1 MKRRLL
7 ALTISVAALGLSVGC
22 LYPDRGERGGERP
35 DQRHDRDHEDRRGRD
50 RDRDHDKDH
59 EGRHEGMSQPAL
71 TQ

>member
-22 LYPDRGERGGERP
+22 LYPDRGERRGERP
-35 DQRHDRDHEDRRGRD
+35 DQRHDRDHDDR
-50 RDRDHDKDH
+50 RDRDHDRGHDKGH
-59 EGRHEGMSQPAL
+59 EEGHGQLSQPAL

>member
-7 ALTISVAALGLSVGC
+7 ALTVSLAALGLSVGC
-22 LYPDRGERGGERP
+22 LYPDHGERRGERP

-50 RDRDHDKDH
+50 HDKDH
-59 EGRHEGMSQPAL
+59 EGRHEGLSQPAL

>member
-22 LYPDRGERGGERP
+22 LYPDHGGRRGEGP
-35 DQRHDRDHEDRRGRD
+35 DQRHDRDHDDR
-50 RDRDHDKDH
+50 RDRDHDRGHDKGHD
-59 EGRHEGMSQPAL
+59 EGHGQLSQPAL